1 MASAQ
6 QRPREHDGAASW
18 INVERKQRYA
28 ILTLQREPVNTMNL
42 KFWELLTAALDDLE
56 ADPSIDGVI
65 LTSGLK
71 RDVFTAGSRNT
82 STPLFISN
90 NTNRQ

>member
-1 MASAQ
+1 MTSTQHRSQGDSAT
-6 QRPREHDGAASW
+6 W

-56 ADPSIDGVI
+56 ADPSMDGLI
-65 LTSGLK
+65 ITSGLK
-71 RDVFTAGSRNT
+71 RDVFTAGMHVKMLT
-82 STPLFISN
+82 AT
-90 NTNRQ
+90 Q